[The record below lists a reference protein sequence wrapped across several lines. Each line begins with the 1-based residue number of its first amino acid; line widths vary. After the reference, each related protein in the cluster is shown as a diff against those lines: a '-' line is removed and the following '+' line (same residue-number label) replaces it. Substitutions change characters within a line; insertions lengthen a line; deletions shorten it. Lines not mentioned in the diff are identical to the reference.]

1 MKRISS
7 VRGQAMV
14 ETLLL
19 ITWVMILI
27 FLLIEIFSLMVNI
40 FIAMDVSHTT
50 LRKTM
55 VSDTEAAKNSVLVYP
70 VISFFGI
77 PGKVNIDEDPQRKI
91 LSVENEYIHLG
102 IISLS
107 HIKRFKIVNKTVKS
121 PEKEFYEKSYPQ
133 GK

>member
-1 MKRISS
+1 
-7 VRGQAMV
+7 
-14 ETLLL
+14 
-19 ITWVMILI
+19 
-27 FLLIEIFSLMVNI
+27 
-40 FIAMDVSHTT
+40 
-50 LRKTM
+50 M

-91 LSVENEYIHLG
+91 VSVENEYIHLG